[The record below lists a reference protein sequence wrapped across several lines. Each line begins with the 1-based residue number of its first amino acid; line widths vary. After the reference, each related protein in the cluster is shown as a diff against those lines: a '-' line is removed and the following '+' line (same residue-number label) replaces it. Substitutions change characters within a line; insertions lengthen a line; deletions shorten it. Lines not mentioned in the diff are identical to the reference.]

1 VHFTFGKICLQE
13 FDRDTRNYRYH
24 DLRSDPGEGLL
35 KVRLLLLEDNARDA
49 ELTLSELGNSSMS
62 IEVDQVATAAD
73 FQRAILSRDYD
84 VILADYQLPDFDG
97 ITALQQALEITPAT
111 PFIFVSGTMG
121 EDVAIDA
128 LRRGASDYVFKN
140 CLEKLV
146 PSVLRAVREKENFN
160 RRIHSEQEVQR
171 ISEAMRQNQ
180 KMVSIGRM
188 AATIAHETNNPLES
202 VVNLLFLLR
211 DEVIS
216 DDGKRYV
223 AAAERELARV
233 IDITR
238 QTLNFYREA
247 SKPLE
252 VRMAG
257 LLDEVLSLYRRKL
270 RLKNVTLDKE
280 IATCRTLLALPGEL
294 RQVISNV
301 IVNSIDATPPGGRIR
316 VRLKETRS
324 WGKEGKCGVKLLV
337 GDNGSGISPQ
347 SLRRIGDAF
356 FTTKGQEG
364 TGLGMWVT
372 RGIIRKYGGR
382 MQLCSSTRDK
392 RHGTVISIFLP
403 YAHEEASEMTK
414 SPEMRP
420 EEVQSSS
427 PSVDEAA

>member
-1 VHFTFGKICLQE
+1 
-13 FDRDTRNYRYH
+13 
-24 DLRSDPGEGLL
+24 L
-35 KVRLLLLEDNARDA
+35 KVRLLLLEDNALDA
-49 ELTLSELGNSSMS
+49 ELTLSELGNSPMS
-62 IEVDQVATAAD
+62 IEVDQVSTAAE
-73 FQRAILSRDYD
+73 FQKAILSRDYD

-97 ITALQQALEITPAT
+97 ITALRQALEITPAT

-121 EDVAIDA
+121 EDIAIDA

-223 AAAERELARV
+223 AAAERELTRV

-252 VRMAG
+252 VRVSS

-270 RLKNVTLDKE
+270 RVKRVALDKD
-280 IATCRTLLALPGEL
+280 IGSCRTLVALPGEL
-294 RQVISNV
+294 RQVLSNV
-301 IVNSIDATPPGGRIR
+301 IVNAIDATPPGGRIR
-316 VRLKETRS
+316 VRLKEARS
-324 WGKEGKCGVKLLV
+324 WNGEDRRGLKLLV

-382 MQLCSSTRDK
+382 MQLASSTREE

-403 YAHEEASEMTK
+403 YTNEAAAEVSKPAE
-414 SPEMRP
+414 SQPELDKTSAP
-420 EEVQSSS
+420 GL
-427 PSVDEAA
+427 DEAA